1 MPPCIL
7 AGFMKQMQCNAL
19 IIKTAPKQ
27 VWLYFIYRTMLPG
40 IHSYY
45 HEASYCFED
54 PKKSFP
60 TQKNPGIENF
70 KHLEITGAPPE

>member
-1 MPPCIL
+1 
-7 AGFMKQMQCNAL
+7 MKQMQCNAL
-19 IIKTAPKQ
+19 NIKTATKQ
-27 VWLYFIYRTMLPG
+27 VWLYFICRTMLPG

-60 TQKNPGIENF
+60 TQKNPEIENF
-70 KHLEITGAPPE
+70 KRKKNLQSFPSLEITGAPPE